1 MIKELNDKFIN
12 NYKARPL
19 HRFRE
24 LLGASI
30 ILCK

>member
-24 LLGASI
+24 LGASI